1 MTFATAYET
10 RLIGTLTLASDGDAL
25 VGCWFENDR
34 LFGAAAAGPFVRDD
48 GLPVFSQAKDWLARY
63 FAGGRP
69 GIDELPLNPH
79 GTAFRQL
86 VWGKLR
92 QIPYGAT
99 VTYGDIARQLER
111 ETGRRVSSQAVG
123 GAVGHNPLC
132 VIVPCHRVVGAGGN
146 LTGFGGGLDTK
157 VKLLELEGVDMAG
170 FYRPKRGTAL

>member
-10 RLIGTLTLASDGDAL
+10 GLIGTLALASDGEAL
-25 VGCWFENDR
+25 LGCWFENDR
-34 LFGAAAAGPFVRDD
+34 LFGAAVAGPFVRDD
-48 GLPVFSQAKDWLARY
+48 GLPVFSQAKGWLARY

-92 QIPYGAT
+92 EIPYGAT
-99 VTYGDIARQLER
+99 VTYGDIARRLER

-157 VKLLELEGVDMAG
+157 TKLLELEGVDMAG

>member
-1 MTFATAYET
+1 MTFTTTYET
-10 RLIGTLTLASDGDAL
+10 GLIGTLTLASDGDAL
-25 VGCWFENDR
+25 VGCWFENGR
-34 LFGAAAAGPFVRDD
+34 FSGETAADTLVRDD

-69 GIDELPLNPH
+69 GVGELPLNPR

-86 VWGKLR
+86 VWDRLR

-123 GAVGHNPLC
+123 GAV
-132 VIVPCHRVVGAGGN
+132 
-146 LTGFGGGLDTK
+146 
-157 VKLLELEGVDMAG
+157 KLLELEGVDMAG

>member
-1 MTFATAYET
+1 MTFATTYEAG
-10 RLIGTLTLASDGDAL
+10 LIGTLTLASDGDAL
-25 VGCWFENDR
+25 VGCWFENGR
-34 LFGAAAAGPFVRDD
+34 FFGGTAPGPFVRDD
-48 GLPVFSQAKDWLARY
+48 GLAVFNQIKDWLARY

-69 GIDELPLNPH
+69 GVEELPFNPC

-92 QIPYGAT
+92 QIPYGST

-111 ETGRRVSSQAVG
+111 ETGKRVSSQAVG
-123 GAVGHNPLC
+123 GAVGHNPIC

-157 VKLLELEGVDMAG
+157 VKLLELEGVDMTG